1 MAESSQDLRPNYGRS
16 PSPLTSLTP
25 SVHSMDGLDGAEAHC
40 KRSGHSVHHS
50 GGLVY
55 KDRLPPVHSLSLCS
69 IYQLPFD
76 SWLTLNCD
84 LCIVLQTFSLQN
96 HHDRLPTSLRTN
108 CVLSSHSREKSIRN
122 ILNTPK
128 SLEDR
133 IYFPQLF
140 HQHHHVFSCWLYSR
154 LPR

>member
-122 ILNTPK
+122 TYKGLDI
-128 SLEDR
+128 
-133 IYFPQLF
+133 
-140 HQHHHVFSCWLYSR
+140 
-154 LPR
+154 